1 MLLLALLVIL
11 ADSVVKVPA
20 SHWTAIE
27 LKIPQNRMT
36 LNVSFAVENGS
47 RVQAIVLSHEEAE
60 RFNRGKSIRP
70 LLMSG
75 FEKSDQ
81 FRVFVPDAGQY
92 VLILDNRIEA
102 RFPAEVSLR
111 MDLTAPHDTQV
122 RTVPPERQRATI
134 ALSLLF
140 FGAVV
145 VFSAVRFLRS

>member
-1 MLLLALLVIL
+1 
-11 ADSVVKVPA
+11 
-20 SHWTAIE
+20 
-27 LKIPQNRMT
+27 
-36 LNVSFAVENGS
+36 
-47 RVQAIVLSHEEAE
+47 
-60 RFNRGKSIRP
+60 
-70 LLMSG
+70 MSG

-111 MDLTAPHDTQV
+111 VELNAPHDTQV

-145 VFSAVRFLRS
+145 VFSAVKFLRS